1 MDVLSGILSFG
12 IINGDCKVSN
22 NNVLNFSKLPLIKSP
37 GTSKIN
43 ISKHLK
49 TSAWTKFF
57 LLRLA
62 LVQNFQETLHSKDE
76 KTSFKLSAKRKYGN
90 LFYDRNKDI

>member
-1 MDVLSGILSFG
+1 MNVLSGIVSFG
-12 IINGDCKVSN
+12 IMNGDCQVLN
-22 NNVLNFSKLPLIKSP
+22 NNVLNFSKLPLIMSP
-37 GTSKIN
+37 RD

-49 TSAWTKFF
+49 TSACTKLF

-76 KTSFKLSAKRKYGN
+76 KTSF
-90 LFYDRNKDI
+90 

>member
-1 MDVLSGILSFG
+1 MNVLSGIVSFG
-12 IINGDCKVSN
+12 IMNGDCKVLN
-22 NNVLNFSKLPLIKSP
+22 INVLNFSKLPLINSQ

-49 TSAWTKFF
+49 TSACTKLF

-62 LVQNFQETLHSKDE
+62 LLQNFQEILHSKDE
-76 KTSFKLSAKRKYGN
+76 KTSFKLSTKRNYGS

>member
-1 MDVLSGILSFG
+1 MNVLSEIVSFG
-12 IINGDCKVSN
+12 IMNGDCKVLN
-22 NNVLNFSKLPLIKSP
+22 NNVLNFSKLP
-37 GTSKIN
+37 SKIN

-49 TSAWTKFF
+49 TSACTKLF

-76 KTSFKLSAKRKYGN
+76 KTSFKLSTKRNYGS